1 VQRCSNF
8 AMKDAGHDDELR
20 TSSCTAK
27 ETPFPLGTPPR
38 ATCCSAAHASDVC
51 KPARAEAAEAG
62 PLRWRVQHGDAPSWQ
77 VLALRAV
84 EVHLLDRLRRHGACS
99 RRPTQMQARAP
110 HRSFTTPSQRSA
122 VAQLPRA
129 CRTLRR
135 SRASSLR
142 PASTSST
149 ALPMLSQL
157 PLGSAC
163 HSHVAPALRR
173 LCGRPSIVRSTRI
186 RDRSISCKN
195 GATPRQSPVIPARRA

>member
-1 VQRCSNF
+1 
-8 AMKDAGHDDELR
+8 MLLG
-20 TSSCTAK
+20 
-27 ETPFPLGTPPR
+27 GTP
-38 ATCCSAAHASDVC
+38 SDVC

-62 PLRWRVQHGDAPSWQ
+62 PLRWRVQHGDALSWQ
-77 VLALRAV
+77 VLAFRAV
-84 EVHLLDRLRRHGACS
+84 EVRLLDRLRRHGACS

-195 GATPRQSPVIPARRA
+195 GATPRQSPVIPARRAWNLLANRIPGHRDRIGEAARWPRRGARRV